1 VVNKEASM
9 HEQGRWNPNRRELIG
24 AGLGVAAAGA
34 LAGAAG
40 AAHARGRAP
49 SDLITRPIP
58 GTRERVPA
66 IGLGS
71 FITFDTLPGAS
82 REHIRE
88 VIQRHW
94 RAGGRV
100 FDVSPLYGSSEV
112 NLGEAAR
119 AMRITDRMFLAN
131 KVWSTGEYAWDDSH
145 AERNLQRSIERLSR
159 HRPIDVVQCHSLT
172 VVEVMVPLL
181 RAWKREG
188 RIRYVGVT
196 HHEPI
201 YFDALAEWVE
211 RGVVDFVQVH
221 YSIHTRAAEQRVIPA
236 AAQRNVAVLVNM
248 PLEKARLHK
257 VVEGRALPA
266 FARDFGI
273 ASWAEF
279 FLKWVIS
286 NPAVTC
292 ALPATSNPEHLS
304 ENVAALRGPL
314 PDPDMRA
321 RMVRHME
328 SIPGF
333 DRIAQMPW
341 YPDKA
346 YRGLVTQAQ
355 AKLLAR
361 AG

>member
-1 VVNKEASM
+1 M
-9 HEQGRWNPNRRELIG
+9 QEQDRGGRWNPSRRELIG

-34 LAGAAG
+34 LTGAAG
-40 AAHARGRAP
+40 ARARGQAP
-49 SDLITRPIP
+49 GDLITRPLP

-82 REHIRE
+82 REHVRE
-88 VIQRHW
+88 VIRRHW

-112 NLGEAAR
+112 NLGQFAG
-119 AMRITDRMFLAN
+119 AMGITDRMFLAN

-145 AERNLQRSIERLSR
+145 AEGNLERSVERLSR
-159 HRPIDVVQCHSLT
+159 RRPIDVMQCHSLT
-172 VVEVMVPLL
+172 AVEIMVPLL

-201 YFDALAEWVE
+201 YFDALAEWIE

-221 YSIHTRAAEQRVIPA
+221 YSIHTRTAEQRVIPA
-236 AAQRNVAVLVNM
+236 AAERNVAVLVNM

-257 VVEGRALPA
+257 VVEGRELPA

-286 NPAVTC
+286 NPAITC
-292 ALPATSNPEHLS
+292 ALAATSNPAHLS

-321 RMVRHME
+321 RMVEHMA

-333 DRIAQMPW
+333 DGIAQMPW

-346 YRGLVTQAQ
+346 YRGLVTRAQ
-355 AKLLAR
+355 AEVLAR
-361 AG
+361 AS